1 MAVAMETQSTIVNQP
16 PPYVVQ
22 ITTTKNAPKTVIP
35 QGFTGFFVQLPPT
48 HANSRDVGMS
58 RLYAKLHSYLQAG
71 HDWDGYG
78 GEPATY
84 ASWSNA
90 VEFLHVLPIR
100 FDAPIPMLAGDGE
113 ISLFWKEADSYIEIS
128 FPGDGTFHYIYNAP
142 GQRFASADLALNEA
156 VLHSGFLAHLGL
168 V

>member
-1 MAVAMETQSTIVNQP
+1 MAVAMETQSTITDQP
-16 PPYVVQ
+16 VPYVIQV
-22 ITTTKNAPKTVIP
+22 TSTKNAPKTVIHL
-35 QGFTGFFVQLPPT
+35 GLTGLFAQLPPT
-48 HANSRDVGMS
+48 HVNSREVGMS
-58 RLYAKLHSYLQAG
+58 RLYAKLNGYMHAG
-71 HDWDGYG
+71 YDWDGYG

-100 FDAPIPMLAGDGE
+100 FEAPVPMLAGDGE
-113 ISLFWKEADSYIEIS
+113 ISLFWKDTDRYIEIS

-142 GQRFASADLALNEA
+142 GVRFASADLALNEK
-156 VLHSGFLAHLGL
+156 VLHTGFLTHLDL

>member
-1 MAVAMETQSTIVNQP
+1 MAVAMETQTTIADQP
-16 PPYVVQ
+16 PSYVMQVS
-22 ITTTKNAPKTVIP
+22 TTRNAPKTVINH
-35 QGFTGFFVQLPPT
+35 GVSGLFVQLPPT
-48 HANSRDVGMS
+48 HANSREVGMS
-58 RLYAKLHSYLQAG
+58 RLYAKLHAYMHAG
-71 HDWDGYG
+71 YDWDGYG

-100 FDAPIPMLAGDGE
+100 FEAPVPMLASDGE
-113 ISLFWKEADSYIEIS
+113 ISLFWKDAERYIEIS

-142 GQRFASADLALNEA
+142 DARFASADLALNEA
-156 VLHSGFLAHLGL
+156 VLQHVFVTHLDL